1 MTFDVNELIEKLKQS
16 CPDIDTTTF
25 TGDTSFKKVALDSMD
40 IASFMLELEE
50 SYGIKIPN
58 SDISKLDSID
68 QVILYLN
75 SRLAGK

>member
-1 MTFDVNELIEKLKQS
+1 MSFNVNEIIGKLKQS
-16 CPDIDTTTF
+16 CPDIDETKF

-58 SDISKLDSID
+58 ADISKLDSID
-68 QVILYLN
+68 EVITYLN
-75 SRLAGK
+75 KRAAEK